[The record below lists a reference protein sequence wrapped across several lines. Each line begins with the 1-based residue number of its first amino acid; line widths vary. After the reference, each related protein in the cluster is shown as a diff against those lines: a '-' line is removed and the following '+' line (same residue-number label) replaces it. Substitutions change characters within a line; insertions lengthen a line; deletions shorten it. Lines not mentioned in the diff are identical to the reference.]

1 MLTQQKRK
9 RRRFSLFRGNP
20 DLARVLAQRRVL
32 ALSPKQRSALAR
44 KAARTRWRQT
54 ERGRVVE
61 ANKGAID

>member
-1 MLTQQKRK
+1 
-9 RRRFSLFRGNP
+9 
-20 DLARVLAQRRVL
+20 VLVQRRVL

-61 ANKGAID
+61 ANKGAIG